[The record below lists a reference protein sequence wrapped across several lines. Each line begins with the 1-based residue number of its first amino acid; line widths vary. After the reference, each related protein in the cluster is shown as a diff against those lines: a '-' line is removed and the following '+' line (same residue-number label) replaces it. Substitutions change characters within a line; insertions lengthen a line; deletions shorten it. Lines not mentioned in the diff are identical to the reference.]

1 MSSVIRFPAIS
12 ALKGRSVRADG
23 PPPVKRVRRD
33 GRPAR
38 DRNVILPLH
47 VENVSLDVGGRRLLH
62 GLTFTILPQRRTAI
76 LGYNGAGKSLT
87 LRICHGLIRPTTGR
101 ITWAGPLGDDP
112 HAVARAQ
119 AMVFQKPVLLRRSV
133 RDNLLYVLRSR
144 GERGRRARIRTERVM
159 ERCGLAHLATRPA
172 RGLSGGEQQKLAL
185 ARAWLLKPSI
195 LFLDEPTAALDPA
208 ATLDVER
215 IINELHVATTTIFF
229 STHDMAQAR
238 RLADHVIFIHHGRIL
253 EQGPAAE
260 FFTRPATAEA
270 RAFLAG
276 DLVP

>member
-1 MSSVIRFPAIS
+1 MSKIVHFPGKELAR
-12 ALKGRSVRADG
+12 GMSVRAGG

-38 DRNVILPLH
+38 DRNVILPLV
-47 VENVSLDVGGRRLLH
+47 VEDVSLEMNGRWLLKD
-62 GLTFTILPQRRTAI
+62 LSFTILPRRRTVI

-87 LRICHGLIRPTTGR
+87 LRLCHGLIRPTRGR
-101 ITWAGPLGDDP
+101 IEWCGPLGNDP
-112 HAVARAQ
+112 EAVARAQ

-133 RDNLLYVLRSR
+133 RDNLLYVLRNR
-144 GERGRRARIRTERVM
+144 GERGEKARIRVQRVM
-159 ERCGLAHLATRPA
+159 ERCGIAHLAHRPA
-172 RGLSGGEQQKLAL
+172 RTLSGGEQQKLAL

-208 ATLDVER
+208 STLDVER

-238 RLADHVIFIHHGRIL
+238 RLADYVLFIHHGRII
-253 EQGPAAE
+253 EQGPAEA
-260 FFTRPATAEA
+260 FFIQPRTEAA

-276 DLVP
+276 ELMP

>member
-1 MSSVIRFPAIS
+1 MSEIVHFP
-12 ALKGRSVRADG
+12 GRGLARGMSVRAEG

-38 DRNVILPLH
+38 DRNVILPLV
-47 VENVSLDVGGRRLLH
+47 VEDVCYEVNGRRLLE

-87 LRICHGLIRPTTGR
+87 LRLCHGLIRPTSGR
-101 ITWAGPLGDDP
+101 IEWCGPLGNDP
-112 HAVARAQ
+112 EAVARAQ

-133 RDNLLYVLRSR
+133 RDNLLYVLKSR
-144 GERGRRARIRTERVM
+144 GERGEKARIRVQRVM
-159 ERCGLAHLATRPA
+159 ERCGIAHLASRPA
-172 RGLSGGEQQKLAL
+172 RTLSGGEQQKLAL

-208 ATLDVER
+208 ATLEVER

-238 RLADHVIFIHHGRIL
+238 RLADYVLFIHHGRII
-253 EQGPAAE
+253 EQGPAHA
-260 FFTRPATAEA
+260 FFSGPQTEEA

-276 DLVP
+276 ELMP